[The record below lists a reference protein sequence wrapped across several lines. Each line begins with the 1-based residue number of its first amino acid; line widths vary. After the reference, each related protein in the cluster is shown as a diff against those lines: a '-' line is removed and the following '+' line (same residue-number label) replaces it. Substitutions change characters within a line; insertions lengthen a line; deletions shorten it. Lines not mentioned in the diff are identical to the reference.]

1 MKKKSLVLLLAGIII
16 ALVGLMAC
24 APADNHNVQKVAPI
38 TFIKTETLY
47 GNHSSA
53 YYVYKVK
60 IEQTEYYLIK
70 KEGNSDFKLIPIDKL
85 NNTTETK
92 DPYWNW

>member
-1 MKKKSLVLLLAGIII
+1 MKKLLVLLLAGTIIVFAVLI
-16 ALVGLMAC
+16 AC
-24 APADNHNVQKVAPI
+24 APANDPNNVQKVAPI
-38 TFIKTETLY
+38 TFIKTETLHGGGDY
-47 GNHSSA
+47 G

-70 KEGNSDFKLIPIDKL
+70 KEGNSDFKLVPINKS
-85 NNTTETK
+85 NSTVETK

>member
-1 MKKKSLVLLLAGIII
+1 MKKSLVLLLAGIII
-16 ALVGLMAC
+16 AFAVLIAC
-24 APADNHNVQKVAPI
+24 APADDPNVQKVAPI
-38 TFIKTETLY
+38 TFIKTETLHGGRGY
-47 GNHSSA
+47 G

-70 KEGNSDFKLIPIDKL
+70 KEGNTDFKLVPINKS
-85 NNTTETK
+85 NSTVETK